1 MRKLTA
7 KPLTQKSFSAFGE
20 VLDIENATKSFS
32 MNYGMAIRSYDLAS
46 VDVTDHSGETCIS
59 LVKSKAVELP
69 FEAKVMEYHPF
80 GSQIF
85 HPLGNF
91 PFLVLVAPPSEK
103 LDSDK
108 LELFI
113 TNGEQGVNYHKGV
126 WHHYLMPLKN
136 DSEFIVIDRKA
147 NDNNCVEAEL
157 DFQIK
162 LDL

>member
-7 KPLTQKSFSAFGE
+7 KPLTQNSFAAFGDVIDTE
-20 VLDIENATKSFS
+20 SAEKSFS
-32 MNYGMAIRSYDLAS
+32 MNYEMATRYYDVAK
-46 VDVTDHSGETCIS
+46 VDVNDHDGETCIS

-85 HPLGNF
+85 HPLGVI
-91 PFLVLVAPPSEK
+91 PFLVLVAPPAEK

-113 TNGEQGVNYHKGV
+113 TNGRQGVNYHKGV
-126 WHHYLMPLKN
+126 WHHYLMPLEN
-136 DSEFIVIDRKA
+136 DSEFIVVDRKA
-147 NDNNCVEAEL
+147 NDINCVEAEL
-157 DFQIK
+157 DIQIE